1 MLAGR
6 RLISPVPE
14 RVRVEAVLGPEMPIA
29 VPHSIVVDPQVMPR
43 HLRIAPRRSRLAVAA
58 FLCWGVALP
67 ARGQSIE
74 QDPVNQSATPRE
86 PGSVERQQQ
95 LIDDLARR
103 IEQLQRQLDELRAQ
117 VERPRETPQAVAP
130 TQVEEP
136 KAEKPDIPAD
146 AVTFGEFPGSF
157 KIPGTDA
164 AVKIGGLVRVNWVS
178 TLDPLLV
185 TDKFVTAAIPVDVT
199 GAPVGARVDVM
210 AIPSRF
216 NLDFRTP
223 TGAGYVRAFIEADF
237 SGSGNTFSLRHAY
250 GQWRRLLFGQTWS
263 TFADPEAIPDGI
275 DFEGLNA
282 AVHFRQ
288 PQVRWTWRAGP
299 RFRVALALENADTEL
314 TGLTAAND
322 NPDFVSRLRWQPDR
336 GGHLQVAALV
346 RQLRGFPSN
355 APADLVTAR
364 GWGVQF
370 SGDVPVPLLD
380 ARDQLL
386 FQVKRGD
393 GIGHYINDLN
403 AEGGQDGVF
412 DAAANVIRVLS
423 ARAGYVSYEHWW
435 SEVLHSATT
444 VGLVGVT
451 TLDIQPPSAYRLTQR
466 YSSNMIWSPI
476 PRLELVAEFL
486 YGVRVNADQ
495 HRLRARQIQIGSTF
509 RF

>member
-1 MLAGR
+1 
-6 RLISPVPE
+6 
-14 RVRVEAVLGPEMPIA
+14 
-29 VPHSIVVDPQVMPR
+29 MPR
-43 HLRIAPRRSRLAVAA
+43 HLRIAPRRSRLVVAA
-58 FLCWGVALP
+58 LLFCGAAP
-67 ARGQSIE
+67 AAEGQSIDR
-74 QDPVNQSATPRE
+74 DPVNQSAAPQE
-86 PGSVERQQQ
+86 PGGDVERQQQ
-95 LIDDLARR
+95 LIDELARR

-117 VERPRETPQAVAP
+117 VEQPRDTPRAVTP

-185 TDKFVTAAIPVDVT
+185 TDKFVTAAIPVDVA

-223 TGAGYVRAFIEADF
+223 TGVGYVRAFIEADF

-282 AVHFRQ
+282 AAHFRQ
-288 PQVRWTWRAGP
+288 PQVRWTWRAP
-299 RFRVALALENADTEL
+299 R
-314 TGLTAAND
+314 GS
-322 NPDFVSRLRWQPDR
+322 VSRWRWRTPIPSSPASLPRMTIPTSCRASAGSPIAVDTCRWRRWFDSFADFPQRARRPR
-336 GGHLQVAALV
+336 HRPRVGRPVQRRRTGAAAG
-346 RQLRGFPSN
+346 R
-355 APADLVTAR
+355 AR
-364 GWGVQF
+364 SV
-370 SGDVPVPLLD
+370 
-380 ARDQLL
+380 L

-435 SEVLHSATT
+435 SEILHSATT
-444 VGLVGVT
+444 VGIGRCHDARHPAGQCV
-451 TLDIQPPSAYRLTQR
+451 
-466 YSSNMIWSPI
+466 SPDAA
-476 PRLELVAEFL
+476 LFQQHDLVAHPAPRAGGGISL
-486 YGVRVNADQ
+486 RCSRQRGPAPPARKADSDRQHVSILMRRAVRRSSRSDQ
-495 HRLRARQIQIGSTF
+495 HRASDHGIW
-509 RF
+509 